1 MSNII
6 TVACLLFLVIVFG
19 VCNIIAYPLSHKLC
33 SKISNFIVKG
43 VAPRVFRLL
52 KAYKKFNFFGYKEL
66 RDKLPEQFIVI
77 SNHQSLLDI
86 PVFMNFFSDK
96 DVRFVAKDNL
106 SRHIPLVSEML
117 RNQEHCMVPRKAK
130 PMEAMAVIESFG
142 KRVVE
147 RNQIPIIFPEGTRTR
162 TGDVGK
168 FYSAGFRK
176 LVESSNLPVVV
187 CALDGGYKIR
197 DLNKILTN
205 LQRGCYRVKIL
216 KIYDNPKTKEE
227 CINLLDEAKELI
239 QQELDNWRKLP
250 TTQM

>member
-1 MSNII
+1 MNILHYDSNKYSYEE
-6 TVACLLFLVIVFG
+6 VYEMMCF
-19 VCNIIAYPLSHKLC
+19 
-33 SKISNFIVKG
+33 
-43 VAPRVFRLL
+43 FR
-52 KAYKKFNFFGYKEL
+52 
-66 RDKLPEQFIVI
+66 
-77 SNHQSLLDI
+77 
-86 PVFMNFFSDK
+86 DK

-130 PMEAMAVIESFG
+130 PMEAMAVIEAFG

>member
-1 MSNII
+1 LGKILKPILHFVALII
-6 TVACLLFLVIVFG
+6 YRVKKVGEENVPKEGAFVLCGNHVHALDAPAIVLTSKRKVVFLAKAELFENKILKWLADVFD
-19 VCNIIAYPLSHKLC
+19 IIP
-33 SKISNFIVKG
+33 VKRG
-43 VAPRVFRLL
+43 KQDLESMKRSL
-52 KAYKKFNFFGYKEL
+52 KA
-66 RDKLPEQFIVI
+66 I
-77 SNHQSLLDI
+77 SKGEIL
-86 PVFMNFFSDK
+86 
-96 DVRFVAKDNL
+96 
-106 SRHIPLVSEML
+106 
-117 RNQEHCMVPRKAK
+117 
-130 PMEAMAVIESFG
+130 G
-142 KRVVE
+142 
-147 RNQIPIIFPEGTRTR
+147 IFPEGTRTR